1 MEAISQWIAD
11 VSDAICGYPE
21 FLLLIG
27 GGLILFVLSRGIS
40 IRHLPQGLRA
50 LRDKQASDSGKKTGQ
65 ISSVQALLSAIAA
78 TVGMGNIA
86 GVAIALS
93 VGGPGVIFWMWVSAL
108 LGMTTKFF
116 EGALSIMYK
125 GHDEQG
131 NPQGGPERHGSAFR
145 QCDGNEACL
154 PEGAG

>member
-1 MEAISQWIAD
+1 MNATNDAFGQWVAD
-11 VSDAICGYPE
+11 LSDAICGLPE

-50 LRDKQASDSGKKTGQ
+50 LRDKQATDAGKQSGQ

-86 GVAIALS
+86 GVAIALQD
-93 VGGPGVIFWMWVSAL
+93 PCLRSA
-108 LGMTTKFF
+108 
-116 EGALSIMYK
+116 
-125 GHDEQG
+125 
-131 NPQGGPERHGSAFR
+131 
-145 QCDGNEACL
+145 
-154 PEGAG
+154 